1 MLGGKSAVVH
11 LLHYVFEVPEP
22 GAGVRA
28 LWEDLTN
35 LYPCSLP
42 VGLTVVAGPTL
53 LTQTQG
59 LIGPG

>member
-1 MLGGKSAVVH
+1 MGGKSAVVH

-53 LTQTQG
+53 
-59 LIGPG
+59 